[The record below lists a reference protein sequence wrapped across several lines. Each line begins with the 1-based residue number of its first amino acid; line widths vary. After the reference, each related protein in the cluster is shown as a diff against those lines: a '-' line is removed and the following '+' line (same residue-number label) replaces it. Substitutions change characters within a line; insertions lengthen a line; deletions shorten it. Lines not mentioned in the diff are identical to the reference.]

1 MSKSY
6 SEIVRD
12 LNTYLP
18 KVRTGNP
25 EVMSAFA
32 QMTAAA
38 TKKGAF
44 DKKTKELIALAIAI
58 AVRCDGCIGFHTKA
72 LVKLKATQEEINEV
86 CGMSVYMGGGPSLMY
101 AADAIRAFEEFSTT

>member
-32 QMTAAA
+32 QMTTAA
-38 TKKGAF
+38 TKKGAL
-44 DKKTKELIALAIAI
+44 DKKNQRAY
-58 AVRCDGCIGFHTKA
+58 RFSHC
-72 LVKLKATQEEINEV
+72 N
-86 CGMSVYMGGGPSLMY
+86 CGSM
-101 AADAIRAFEEFSTT
+101 